1 MSRFFR
7 TPAFPAGSGPDY
19 VNAAALLETV
29 LDPEALLAYLHG
41 IEADLG
47 RTRRVRWAER
57 TIDLDIV
64 FHGDSLLPDAATV
77 QTWIDLPADR
87 QRAEAPPGLI
97 LPHPRLQDRPFVLIP
112 LADIAPGW
120 RHPLT
125 GTTVAGMVGALSAA
139 SKAEIRP
146 V

>member
-77 QTWIDLPADR
+77 QTWIDLPAD
-87 QRAEAPPGLI
+87 
-97 LPHPRLQDRPFVLIP
+97 
-112 LADIAPGW
+112 
-120 RHPLT
+120 
-125 GTTVAGMVGALSAA
+125 ALSARRATRRRVMTALLGDAGQHGPDAAVA
-139 SKAEIRP
+139 SAGLR
-146 V
+146 